1 MAEATPM
8 TQQQLDQLYTSCLE
22 AAVALLEKRGS
33 FSPILFELRANDS
46 VQSVAMLDM
55 RINDRAS
62 DIVAGFVETVRRRAN
77 AGVIKASAIASD
89 GKDSTGRCAIIV
101 SIRASDYARDL
112 TVPYQVATKGLF
124 RKKHDLTLAKPMSN
138 AVENDVFAA

>member
-55 RINDRAS
+55 RIDDRAYGTTDEACNCIPAADDPATGPAGEADWLDDG
-62 DIVAGFVETVRRRAN
+62 DIVIFLAEPLRQIPADFARPHDHDPHVRA
-77 AGVIKASAIASD
+77 
-89 GKDSTGRCAIIV
+89 GRC
-101 SIRASDYARDL
+101 R
-112 TVPYQVATKGLF
+112 
-124 RKKHDLTLAKPMSN
+124 
-138 AVENDVFAA
+138 